1 MQELLVSHKRK
12 RFQMRK
18 ETKERKN
25 NQLSCRQRERK
36 VRGMALFSHGY
47 LQPAGP
53 ACCVWWARVQGK
65 QQEPGAVG
73 SRKTRTASSL
83 MGLFLAL
90 KAPGFLKIIR
100 NCVGVLQKQEEFKV
114 GQFGFTHWNTLNDSC
129 KANRPC
135 EHPAWRDSKWLQ
147 PKPAAAMALGR
158 LAVLSCG
165 SALSKSSCP
174 GTFR

>member
-36 VRGMALFSHGY
+36 VRGMALFLHGY

-65 QQEPGAVG
+65 QQEGKDCQQPDGLIP
-73 SRKTRTASSL
+73 SL
-83 MGLFLAL
+83 
-90 KAPGFLKIIR
+90 
-100 NCVGVLQKQEEFKV
+100 
-114 GQFGFTHWNTLNDSC
+114 
-129 KANRPC
+129 
-135 EHPAWRDSKWLQ
+135 
-147 PKPAAAMALGR
+147 
-158 LAVLSCG
+158 
-165 SALSKSSCP
+165 KSSRLFKDHQELRR
-174 GTFR
+174 GLAKAGGI